1 MRSSKVVC
9 VSLAFAFVA
18 IVRGQEL
25 TVTATAANTVS
36 SKTSIDLPGLT
47 GNPLAIIVA
56 TPVGDT
62 ALLNPHPL
70 GAWYYSGKWNLF
82 NSNHQVMPLGAKYKV
97 RFFLRPGP
105 GQFLHLVTKENT
117 GAEGTYIDNA
127 ALNGNPAAKVQILQN
142 HAPEART
149 PYNPNPNEAKA
160 EYSTAASR
168 WFIANVNGQPIGR
181 GAAYNIVVEAS
192 AAGPVIAPIQP
203 SGPPAT
209 APPTGGVIVGNVP
222 PYTPRIEPSPS
233 PVSTPAATTPITA
246 PSPSTRTPIA
256 TPTATPADP
265 PRLNG
270 WVDMHT
276 HPMSHLG
283 FGKKLLHGVPDP
295 GSLIPAGTR
304 FCNPQDT
311 RATNIHDALG
321 NCSSTHGG
329 WGLAVNECGD
339 SVRSTV
345 ISELFDSEFTGKLK
359 NDLFNGGNLIGDHRH
374 EGIDSTPQQFLYWPH
389 QSSKVHQQMW
399 WEWIKRAKEEGNL
412 RVMVALA
419 VNSELLAEILNG
431 NQPRDDRN
439 AADQQIDEITTFVG
453 RHSDFMEIAKSPAD
467 VRRIVGGGKLAVV
480 LGVEVDNIGNFNKST
495 TPPFGYAASL
505 PTEAAVK
512 AEIQRLYAKG
522 VRYAFPIHL
531 LDNKF
536 GGTAVYEDLFN
547 FANKYST
554 GNFYGVRQS
563 SEVGFALG
571 DASDAGVYLSSNKD
585 IGRILDGLALVPYKP
600 AFNANPLDSR
610 FCVNAL
616 PFHGSIGC
624 WSTFKTIRS
633 LLTPPGEW
641 QNYKSI
647 PAGHMNNKG
656 LTSAGKV
663 AIKEM
668 MKLGMLIDIDH
679 MSDLSQDDTLT
690 IAEQY
695 QYPVNIGHNG
705 LRHAG
710 SVERHASASST
721 ERVAALGGL
730 FGIGT
735 ADSDKHKSDANTFIA
750 SFNEVWA
757 KMAQKGYSPRLA
769 IGTDVNGMERLP
781 RASSGLNSSTFY
793 SANYFDDL
801 PDGVETDFSMSSTGT
816 RFWDYTKEG
825 VSQYGMMAD
834 FIRDIRKR
842 DLSVQQRLM
851 DSAEYFALMWEKVEK
866 QRSLI
871 Q

>member
-1 MRSSKVVC
+1 MRSSIAVC
-9 VSLAFAFVA
+9 SLLVCALVSAVS
-18 IVRGQEL
+18 GQEL

-56 TPVGDT
+56 TPLGDT
-62 ALLNPHPL
+62 KLLNPHPL

-82 NSNHQVMPLGAKYKV
+82 NSNQSVMPLGAKYKV

-117 GAEGTYIDNA
+117 GAEGTYIDNPL
-127 ALNGNPAAKVQILQN
+127 LNGNPTAQVQILQN

-160 EYSTAASR
+160 EYSTAAGR
-168 WFIANVNGQPIGR
+168 WYIANINGQPIGR
-181 GAAYNIVVEAS
+181 GAAYNVVVDTP
-192 AAGPVIAPIQP
+192 AAGPVVAPAQP
-203 SGPPAT
+203 SGPPAIV
-209 APPTGGVIVGNVP
+209 PPAGGVIAGNVP
-222 PYTPRIEPSPS
+222 PYTPRLEPTPSPS
-233 PVSTPAATTPITA
+233 PSPAPVLTPITV
-246 PSPSTRTPIA
+246 PSPPARTPVA
-256 TPTATPADP
+256 TPTPSPPGP

-329 WGLAVNECGD
+329 WGLGVNECGD

-359 NDLFNGGNLIGDHRH
+359 NDLLNGGNLIGDHHH
-374 EGIDSTPQQFLYWPH
+374 EGVDSTPQQFLYWPH

-439 AADQQIDEITTFVG
+439 AADQQIDEITLFVG
-453 RHSDFMEIAKSPAD
+453 RHSDFMEIARSSAD
-467 VRRIVGGGKLAVV
+467 VRRIVGAGKLAVI

-495 TPPFGYAASL
+495 TPPYGYAASL
-505 PTEAAVK
+505 PTEAVVK

-554 GNFYGVRQS
+554 GNFFGVRHS
-563 SEVGFALG
+563 GEVGFALG
-571 DASDAGVYLSSNKD
+571 EASDAGVYLSSNKD
-585 IGRILDGLALVPYKP
+585 IGLILDGLALVPYKP

-624 WSTFKTIRS
+624 WSTFKTIRG

-641 QNYKSI
+641 QNYKTI

-668 MKLGMLIDIDH
+668 MKLGMMIDIDH

-705 LRHAG
+705 LRHPG
-710 SVERHASASST
+710 SVERHASSSST
-721 ERVAALGGL
+721 RRVAALGGL

-735 ADSDKHKSDANTFIA
+735 ADSDKHKSDAVSFIA

-757 KMAQKGYSPRLA
+757 LMAQNGNSPRLA

-781 RASSGLNSSTFY
+781 RASAGLNTATFY
-793 SANYFDDL
+793 TSVCQPNIPATL
-801 PDGVETDFSMSSTGT
+801 GDFPMSNTGS
-816 RFWDYTKEG
+816 RCWDYTKEG

-834 FIRDIRKR
+834 FIRDIRNR

-851 DSAEYFALMWEKVEK
+851 DSAEYFALMWEKVER
-866 QRSLI
+866 QRSLV